1 MSNLIDTL
9 EAAFKKGKEELNRA
23 VYLEDCGSNAGI
35 RKMNSNKADWLKW
48 VMYLAEIG
56 LEVEKS
62 LTDPETDNAKACKD
76 CSNKYQNI
84 ILEKDC
90 KILELELKNKQLTE
104 RFGSSLTPY
113 LDEVLKGTTNE
124 RNQTTFCLVY
134 AYT

>member
-1 MSNLIDTL
+1 MSNLIETL
-9 EAAFKKGKEELNRA
+9 EAAFMKGKEELSRA

-48 VMYLAEIG
+48 IMYLAEIG

-62 LTDPETDNAKACKD
+62 LIDPETDNAKACND
-76 CSNKYQNI
+76 CSTKYQNI

-104 RFGSSLTPY
+104 RFGRSLAPY
-113 LDEVLKGTTNE
+113 LAEVLKETDNE
-124 RNQTTFCLVY
+124 R
-134 AYT
+134 A

>member
-1 MSNLIDTL
+1 MSNLIETL
-9 EAAFKKGKEELNRA
+9 EAAFKKGKEELSRA
-23 VYLEDCGSNAGI
+23 IYLEDCGSNAGI

-76 CSNKYQNI
+76 CSSKYQNT

-90 KILELELKNKQLTE
+90 KIVELELKNKQLTE
-104 RFGSSLTPY
+104 RFGSSLTHY
-113 LDEVLKGTTNE
+113 LDEVLKVIDNE
-124 RNQTTFCLVY
+124 SN
-134 AYT
+134 